1 MTTPAEVRRFLDA
14 LVVVDGRSIA
24 FCDADAAR
32 LAAERFATMNRD
44 WWASPTEAFIYNE
57 FADALRAAIECG
69 TLDDDALLG
78 DDATV
83 LEMMQACGRPAVL
96 EKLGRVLDFDPDA
109 VADFRPRVRPKVRWI
124 DPPVVPRPAPPVA
137 G

>member
-1 MTTPAEVRRFLDA
+1 M
-14 LVVVDGRSIA
+14 VVDGRSIA

-57 FADALRAAIECG
+57 FADALRAAFDCG

-83 LEMMQACGRPAVL
+83 LELRMQACGRPAVL
-96 EKLGRVLDFDPDA
+96 EKLGA
-109 VADFRPRVRPKVRWI
+109 SSDFRPDAGGRLRALGSA
-124 DPPVVPRPAPPVA
+124 PRSAGSTRRSCPAPPRLVA